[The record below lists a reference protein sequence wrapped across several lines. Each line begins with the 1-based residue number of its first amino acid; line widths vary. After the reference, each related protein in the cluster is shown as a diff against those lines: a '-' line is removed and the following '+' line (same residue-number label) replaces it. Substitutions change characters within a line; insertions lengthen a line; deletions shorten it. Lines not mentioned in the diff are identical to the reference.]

1 MTNKQHYC
9 FLLKIVLVTIR
20 KLLTILSL
28 LIQQVMDWLAL
39 QDEEKLP
46 DVKSGDEFAVLEV
59 SKISFVLLKCWIENM
74 ISRSCSN
81 YIGV

>member
-1 MTNKQHYC
+1 M
-9 FLLKIVLVTIR
+9 TIR

-74 ISRSCSN
+74 SSRSCSN